1 MVLIKKIAVRLL
13 LVSLALLYSVELKA
27 ENFESKPAELKTLES
42 KNFYESKKQNFKIEE
57 IRYRA
62 LKETALTLS
71 VQTAVKWKYERI
83 ISCLKGIEDELDRI
97 FNFSFVLIENGK
109 ILPPVILEVQSGMK
123 FESDELSVSSA
134 VMYKIEKDAKLVSL
148 APNWREYL
156 IKEFKVIEEVDPVLY
171 PKNESE
177 KKVWKKYTNQG
188 WRIGVDQADDLFGY
202 RLNELTR
209 DLRGMVKFKILAS
222 QKIVSV
228 PVLAEGKLGVQVN
241 GKILDIDQRVFRLTQ
256 PVKFNEVKNW
266 EPIVASTN
274 QSP

>member
-202 RLNELTR
+202 SLNELTR